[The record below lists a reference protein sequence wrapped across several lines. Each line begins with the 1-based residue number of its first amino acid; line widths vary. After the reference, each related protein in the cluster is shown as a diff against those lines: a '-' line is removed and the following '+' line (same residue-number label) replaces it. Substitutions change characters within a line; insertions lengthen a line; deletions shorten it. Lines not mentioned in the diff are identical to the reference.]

1 MIKKLISI
9 ILILLISFHYLL
21 SDTGRITLAKP
32 LTLELK
38 NNKKFETHLL
48 CFTEKGFVVWNSS
61 YKHKLS
67 DISKY
72 AEYYTYDE
80 LEYFQLGGKMNFIPI
95 AIGGAT
101 IITGVAFPKK
111 NDESGAGLFNVLFIG
126 LGCVLVT
133 FITLFIPRRYQP
145 HRESEVRRFPS
156 KYIAYKNDIPEELK
170 KFIAIHEK

>member
-1 MIKKLISI
+1 MIKKLISVLLI
-9 ILILLISFHYLL
+9 ILISFNYLL
-21 SDTGRITLAKP
+21 SDTHRITLAKP
-32 LTLELK
+32 LKLELK
-38 NNKKFETHLL
+38 NHKKFETYLL
-48 CFTEKGFVVWNSS
+48 CFTEKGFVVWNSY

-101 IITGVAFPKK
+101 ILTQVAFPKK
-111 NDESGAGLFNVLFIG
+111 NDESGAGIFNAFFIG
-126 LGCVLVT
+126 FGCALLT

-145 HRESEVRRFPS
+145 RKESEVRRFPS

-170 KFIAIHEK
+170 KFITTHEK